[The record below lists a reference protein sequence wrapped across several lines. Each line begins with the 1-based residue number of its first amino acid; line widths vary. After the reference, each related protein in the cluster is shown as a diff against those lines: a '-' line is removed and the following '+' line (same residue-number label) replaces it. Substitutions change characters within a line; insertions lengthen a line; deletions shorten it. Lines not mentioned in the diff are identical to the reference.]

1 MTLSTLDAKKK
12 LYMKANKAYND
23 GGETIMTDAQFDKLE
38 KEIARADPTWDQ
50 LKKTGSKVN
59 KKVEVALLEPMP
71 SLNKCYPETIDKWLT
86 KQKPKRLLALHKLD
100 GSALQGHYRK
110 GRCVFLATRGDGKLG
125 KDISFLIPHLRHA
138 LPIISDTADV
148 VIRFE
153 AVISN
158 AKFKKKWAR
167 KSETDKDRFDN
178 PRNMVNGLL
187 NRREAHPAMRDIDI
201 LVLGVY
207 GKTMWDGLKWACD
220 QGLMVAP
227 YDFVKPDADFE
238 KRLLRARADSEYD
251 IDGLV
256 LVSADQVFGYDSYE
270 KPKWTTA
277 FKVNDD
283 GAAVEVTVL
292 EIIEQVSR
300 NDRISPK
307 IRITPTKIKGVEVT
321 YATAHNAQ
329 WMKDR
334 GIGVGAV
341 IKLVRSGDVIPKI
354 EAVVKK
360 AKKPWVP
367 SIPYK
372 QVGVHFVATQRHK
385 EADVREIHHFMTVLG
400 IENIARKSIAKLYDA
415 GFTSVLSH
423 LEAYRPQLQRMAG
436 YTDAGIGEAMTQKIF
451 REFKRVLRVE
461 GVTLLQLMN
470 ASNCFESFGER
481 KLQMIEQHFMKKG
494 DRDPLRGFLL
504 QNWDKTKAADRL
516 MDIKGMGGASIDQ
529 FREGLTR
536 FKQWFRPIAA
546 TKLIKVNPPQLI
558 QKTKTAKGDLAGQ
571 KVSFTGYRNT
581 DHEAA
586 VEARGA
592 EVVAYSAKT
601 AILLYKQGGKV
612 SGKIEAARSK
622 GIRVC
627 TFEEL

>member
-1 MTLSTLDAKKK
+1 MDLTTLSAKKK
-12 LYMKANKAYND
+12 LYLKANKAYHD
-23 GGETIMTDAQFDKLE
+23 GGNPIMTDAQFDKLE
-38 KEIARADPTWDQ
+38 KEIARADPTWNR
-50 LKKTGSKVN
+50 LKKTGSTVN
-59 KKVEVALLEPMP
+59 KKVSVALLEPMP
-71 SLNKCYPETIDKWLT
+71 SLNKCYPETIDKWLA
-86 KQKPKRLLALHKLD
+86 KRREKKLLALHKLD

-110 GRCVFLATRGDGKLG
+110 GRCVFLATRGDGKTG
-125 KDISFLIPHLRHA
+125 KDISFLIPHLRHS
-138 LPIISDTADV
+138 LPIIADESDV

-153 AVISN
+153 AVISLE
-158 AKFKKKWAR
+158 KFKKWAR
-167 KSETDKDRFDN
+167 KTADDKDKFDN

-207 GKTMWDGLKWACD
+207 GNPMEAGLKWAHD
-220 QGLMVAP
+220 QGLKIAP
-227 YDFVKPDADFE
+227 YDLVTPEADFT
-238 KRLLRARADSEYD
+238 KRLLRARAASEYD

-256 LVSADQVFGYDSYE
+256 LVAPNQVFGYDSYE

-283 GAAVEVTVL
+283 DGAVEVTVL

-307 IRITPTKIKGVEVT
+307 IKITPTKIKGVEVT

-329 WMKDR
+329 WMADR

-341 IKLVRSGDVIPKI
+341 VKLVRSGDVIPKI

-372 QVGVHFVATQRHK
+372 QVGAHFVATQRHK

-423 LEAYRPQLQRMAG
+423 LESFGQRMRG
-436 YTDAGIGEAMTQKIF
+436 YTDAGIGEAMTGKIYN
-451 REFKRVLRVE
+451 EFNRVLHDD
-461 GVTLLQLMN
+461 GVTLLQLMH

-494 DRDPLRGFLL
+494 DRDPLKGFVKQPIVPLS
-504 QNWDKTKAADRL
+504 KITA
-516 MDIKGMGGASIDQ
+516 IKGMGEVSADQ
-529 FREGLTR
+529 FLQGLER
-536 FKQWFRPIAA
+536 FKKWFRPILK
-546 TKLIKVNPPQLI
+546 TRLIKINDPQLV
-558 QKTKTAKGDLAGQ
+558 QKKKAVNGDLAGQ
-571 KVSFTGYRNT
+571 RVSFTSYR
-581 DHEAA
+581 DAAHEAT

-592 EVVAYSAKT
+592 EVVPYSAKT
-601 AILLYKQGGKV
+601 TILLFKKGGKA
-612 SGKIEAARSK
+612 SSKIEAARAK